1 MMAQQHEKRW
11 DIVVVGGAYTDYVV
25 RGPGLPKPG
34 ETIQGKDFLIA
45 PGSKGSNQAVAA
57 ARLGAHVALVA
68 KVGSDD
74 RGNDIIE
81 KLKAEGVD
89 TQYIVR
95 DAQTP
100 TGISLIQ
107 VDEHG
112 QKQMMISSSASQ
124 RLTKEEVAKAA
135 DAIRSAKILMTQLE
149 IPLEAAREAIRIAH
163 EAGIPIVLDPAP
175 PMHLPDDLFKEV
187 EVIKPDTKE
196 AEAITGVHVQ
206 DRDSAK
212 QAAEKLLQKGV
223 KIVAVQAGDAGD
235 LLVWHDGECWLPRLP
250 VHSVDSTGAGDVF
263 AAALTVALVEEQPL
277 RTAGQFANAAA
288 ALATTKLGGRPSLP
302 HRQEVD
308 NLLKHHDN
316 TSRRI

>member
-1 MMAQQHEKRW
+1 MAQQHEKQW

-25 RGPGLPKPG
+25 RGPRLPKPG

-57 ARLGAHVALVA
+57 ARLGARVALVA
-68 KVGSDD
+68 KVGKDD
-74 RGNDIIE
+74 RGDDIIE

-89 TQYIVR
+89 SHCVVR

-124 RLTKEEVAKAA
+124 QLTKEEVEQAA
-135 DAIRSAKILMTQLE
+135 DTIRSAKMLMTQLE
-149 IPLEAAREAIRIAH
+149 IPFEAAQAAIRIAH
-163 EAGIPIVLDPAP
+163 QAGVRVLLDPAP
-175 PMHLPDDLFKEV
+175 PMKLPDELFQQV
-187 EVIKPDTKE
+187 GVIKPDTKE
-196 AEAITGVHVQ
+196 AEVITGVHVQ
-206 DRDSAK
+206 DRATAK

-223 KIVAVQAGDAGD
+223 KIVAIQAGDAGD
-235 LLVWHDGECWLPRLP
+235 LLVWQDGECWLPRIP
-250 VHSVDSTGAGDVF
+250 VHSIDATGAGDAF
-263 AAALTVALVEEQPL
+263 AAALAVALTEGKSLQE
-277 RTAGQFANAAA
+277 AGPFASATA

-302 HRQEVD
+302 RRNEVLD
-308 NLLKHHDN
+308 LLQHIRN
-316 TSRRI
+316 S